1 MISFGGSKPG
11 VTFST
16 LPDQRCSPYW
26 RGHLEAHKPWYHG
39 TFQALI
45 SGGGMLVLEGQ
56 SAVLGVHAA
65 RKSQAGTTR
74 MVGLFAS

>member
-1 MISFGGSKPG
+1 MG

-26 RGHLEAHKPWYHG
+26 RGHLEAYKPWYHG

-45 SGGGMLVLEGQ
+45 SGGRYVG
-56 SAVLGVHAA
+56 LGRAKCGSSVHAA